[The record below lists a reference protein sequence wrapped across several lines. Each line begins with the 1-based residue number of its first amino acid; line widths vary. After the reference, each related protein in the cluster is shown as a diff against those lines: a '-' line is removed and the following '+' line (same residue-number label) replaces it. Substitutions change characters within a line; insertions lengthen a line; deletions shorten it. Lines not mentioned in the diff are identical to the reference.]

1 MSEFICPVDGLIR
14 SNRRLKWTVAFLVW
28 VILFLVVNP

>member
-1 MSEFICPVDGLIR
+1 MTPFECPVDSLMR

-28 VILFLVVNP
+28 VILYLVVN